1 MKKNFVDIINDVMK
15 EKNITQSELSRW
27 TGITQSTISD
37 WVRGKYLPRQDKID
51 VLAVALG
58 IQPAYLLGFV
68 DDDPYALNKKDI
80 KEIDD
85 YMAEVE
91 RDFTTA
97 SMMFDG
103 EPMDEESK
111 QLVLNSLRV
120 GIEMAK
126 KKNKEKFTPKKYRR

>member
-1 MKKNFVDIINDVMK
+1 
-15 EKNITQSELSRW
+15 
-27 TGITQSTISD
+27 
-37 WVRGKYLPRQDKID
+37 
-51 VLAVALG
+51 
-58 IQPAYLLGFV
+58 
-68 DDDPYALNKKDI
+68 
-80 KEIDD
+80 
-85 YMAEVE
+85 MAEVE